1 MMAAPTQSSIQ
12 NGIIQLWGLLKR
24 LSTVVPPGKDSGTP
38 SYPFLSY
45 TPDPEWV
52 EMTGSE
58 AGALNH
64 DLEIIFP
71 LSDCLL
77 TQDTTR
83 LILFHE
89 SGPSLEAVADVLVKF
104 SRPNNVLPKWIA
116 DLIASAEYTL
126 EVTKMVSSIEL

>member
-1 MMAAPTQSSIQ
+1 
-12 NGIIQLWGLLKR
+12 
-24 LSTVVPPGKDSGTP
+24 
-38 SYPFLSY
+38 
-45 TPDPEWV
+45 
-52 EMTGSE
+52 MTGSE

-89 SGPSLEAVADVLVKF
+89 SGPSLEAVADVLEKF

-116 DLIASAEYTL
+116 DLIASAEYVL
-126 EVTKMVSSIEL
+126 KDTKMVS

>member
-1 MMAAPTQSSIQ
+1 MMAAPTQLSIW
-12 NGIIQLWGLLKR
+12 NAIIQLWGLLKR
-24 LSTVVPPGKDSGTP
+24 LSTVVPPGKDSGAP

-58 AGALNH
+58 AGTLNH

-71 LSDCLL
+71 LSDHLL
-77 TQDTTR
+77 TQDTTH
-83 LILFHE
+83 LILFCE
-89 SGPSLEAVADVLVKF
+89 SGPPLKAVADVLEKF

-116 DLIASAEYTL
+116 DLIASAEYVL
-126 EVTKMVSSIEL
+126 KDTKMVS